1 MEPTSVLPRIRML
14 GVPCVQSR
22 REGASALAPS
32 CAVRGG
38 SWAGVRGWECDSGP
52 PELRVA
58 TAWVHRSCEPHV
70 LATLAL
76 MVCPCVRSLPHPPP
90 SPLPRAGVM
99 PSADTHSL
107 LRSRTKG
114 VRCDCDAVLLTSTSC
129 SGFPPWQGGQGG
141 IGPRW
146 IVYILNGPAP
156 SCATLD
162 YWHPGVTPVGRVR
175 R

>member
-1 MEPTSVLPRIRML
+1 VEPTSVMPRIRML

-22 REGASALAPS
+22 REGASTLAPS

-38 SWAGVRGWECDSGP
+38 SWAGVRGWECDSSP

-58 TAWVHRSCEPHV
+58 TAWVRRSCEPHV

-99 PSADTHSL
+99 PSAGTHSL

-114 VRCDCDAVLLTSTSC
+114 VRCGCDIVLLTSTSC
-129 SGFPPWQGGQGG
+129 SGFLPWRGGQGG
-141 IGPRW
+141 IGPRTT
-146 IVYILNGPAP
+146 AP
-156 SCATLD
+156 SPSSVAAPCTTLR
-162 YWHPGVTPVGRVR
+162 YPVPAV
-175 R
+175 